1 MSTAATVTSTPA
13 IAPVPTRDRVSLDGV
28 WDFRLDREEIWRA
41 IQVPGVWQAQFDD
54 LRETQGVTWYRRNFT
69 VPRKWMDGNAN
80 HEVVLG
86 FGAVNYLAEVYVN
99 GRRVGGHE
107 GGYLAFE
114 VTLDPQLLWADNS
127 LEVRVILPS
136 NDRAEFPDHP
146 FQEIPHGKQ
155 SWYGPMGG
163 IWQPVWLERR
173 ATRNLGAVILG
184 ADLATGGVSLSV
196 AVPPAAAG
204 AALVVTI
211 TGPDGKVAGRARVE
225 AAGRMLVPVAVTV
238 DQPAAW
244 SPDRPNLYVATIQLV
259 EGTAVFD
266 AKTRTFGFRT
276 IATKNGQFLLNGQP
290 FYMRCALDQD
300 YYPEGLYT
308 VPNLAY
314 LEDQFKKAKALGLNT
329 IRCHIKVPD
338 PLYYDVCDRLGLL
351 VWTEFPN
358 FERFSEKASERAR
371 ATAEG
376 IIARDG
382 HHPSIIAWT
391 IINEDWGTRLTEDP
405 DHRRWLIDQYDWL
418 KKHDPTRLAV
428 DNSACFPNFHVK
440 TDIEDYHY
448 YRGVPDRRG
457 EWDTLTDR
465 FAAREDW
472 TFSPYGDAE
481 RRGDEPLVCSEFG
494 VWGLP
499 HPRDL
504 RRGGTTDPWWFETGA
519 QWGEGVAYPKGLEQR
534 YRSFFLDRAFGS
546 FDKFIDTTQWYQFTG
561 LKYQIEKL
569 RASAS
574 IQGYVI
580 TELTD
585 IYWEANGL
593 MDMERNLRAF
603 HKPFAD
609 INADIVVVPGFRR
622 WGYWTDETL
631 DFAPSVATGGGFVGP
646 GAVLDWSLEP
656 LGLTGKVPVAAAGPN
671 RVAAIGGLAITV
683 PPLTT
688 AVAAMLRLTLRDD
701 KGNVLARNY
710 EALSLYP
717 RAGPVVEAQLWTH
730 DAGLRDRLIGLGY
743 TFAESPEAAALTV
756 GRGVDTALVEAIR
769 RGHRA
774 LIIVEDGASHWL
786 RTDEPP
792 SLMPVPYH
800 MDQAFPGLFAQNRDN
815 TMYRG
820 DWITAF
826 SWLQRG
832 GYFAAIPA
840 HPANGP
846 MFDLSFERVV
856 PHHVLV
862 GMKPWEHEAH
872 VPAGLVVGWGHRAS
886 AIIAERWFGRGKA
899 LLTTFRVS
907 ADAPG
912 ADPVATTLLHALIA
926 QAVSG

>member
-1 MSTAATVTSTPA
+1 MATALTTPA
-13 IAPVPTRDRVSLDGV
+13 PLRERFSLDGV
-28 WDFRLDREEIWRA
+28 WDFRLDREETWRA

-69 VPRKWMDGNAN
+69 VPRKWQGGDTGY
-80 HEVVLG
+80 EVALG

-99 GRRVGGHE
+99 GRRVAAHE
-107 GGYLAFE
+107 GGYLGFE
-114 VTLDPQLLWADNS
+114 VTLDAHALWADNS
-127 LEVRVILPS
+127 LEVKVTLPS

-173 ATRNLGAVILG
+173 AVAHLGQIILG
-184 ADLATGGVSLSV
+184 ADLNSGAVGISV
-196 AVPPAAAG
+196 AVSPGAAA
-204 AALVVTI
+204 AAIVATI
-211 TGPDGKVAGRARVE
+211 AGPDGTVAARARVDCG
-225 AAGRMLVPVAVTV
+225 GRTLVPLGITV
-238 DQPAAW
+238 DRPLAW
-244 SPDRPNLYVATIQLV
+244 SPDAPWLYDLSVQLV
-259 EGTAVFD
+259 EGTTVRDSA
-266 AKTRTFGFRT
+266 TRRFGFRT
-276 IATKNGQFLLNGQP
+276 FTTKNGQFLLNGKP

-314 LEDQFKKAKALGLNT
+314 LEDQFRKAKALGLNT
-329 IRCHIKVPD
+329 VRCHIKVPD

-382 HHPSIIAWT
+382 HHPSIVAWT

-418 KKHDPTRLAV
+418 KQHDPSRLAV

-457 EWDTLTDR
+457 EWDHLTDR

-499 HPRDL
+499 NPRDL
-504 RRGGTTDPWWFETGA
+504 RRGGTVDPWWFETGA

-546 FDKFIDTTQWYQFTG
+546 FDAFITATQWYQFTG

-569 RASAS
+569 RSSAS

-603 HKPFAD
+603 HAPFAEV
-609 INADIVVVPGFRR
+609 NADIVLVPGFRR
-622 WGYWTDETL
+622 WGYWAGEAI
-631 DFAPSVATGGGFVGP
+631 DFAPALATGGGFVGP
-646 GAVLDWSLEP
+646 DAVLDWSLEP
-656 LGLTGKVPVAAAGPN
+656 LGLSGRVPVAAAGAN
-671 RVAAIGGLAITV
+671 RVAPVVGLEVVLPAV
-683 PPLTT
+683 DT
-688 AVAAMLRLTLRDD
+688 AVAATLRLTLRDA
-701 KGNVLARNY
+701 KGIVLARNY
-710 EALSLYP
+710 EALSVYP
-717 RAGPVVEAQLWTH
+717 RKAPAATPPIWT
-730 DAGLRDRLIGLGY
+730 DDDGLRDRLVALGY
-743 TFAESPEAAALTV
+743 TLADAPDAALSI
-756 GRGVDTALVEAIR
+756 GRAMDTRMVEAVR

-774 LIIVEDGASHWL
+774 LVIVEDGHSRWL
-786 RTDEPP
+786 RSDEPP

-800 MDQAFPGLFAQNRDN
+800 MDQAFPGLFAQARDN

-826 SWLQRG
+826 SWLRRSG
-832 GYFAAIPA
+832 HFAAIPG
-840 HPANGP
+840 HPTNGP

-872 VPAGLVVGWGHRAS
+872 VAAGLVVGWGHRAA
-886 AIIAERWFGRGKA
+886 AIVAERWFGRGKA
-899 LLTTFRVS
+899 VLTTFRVS

-926 QAVSG
+926 QALSG

>member
-1 MSTAATVTSTPA
+1 MTASTAAAATPL
-13 IAPVPTRDRVSLDGV
+13 RERVSLDGV
-28 WDFRLDREEIWRA
+28 WDFRLDREESWRA
-41 IQVPGVWQAQFDD
+41 IQVPGVWQAQFED

-69 VPRKWMDGNAN
+69 VPLWWKAQDSATQ
-80 HEVVLG
+80 VVLG

-99 GRRVGGHE
+99 GRLIARHE

-114 VTLDPQLLWADNS
+114 VALDRDRLWADNS
-127 LEVRVILPS
+127 LEVKVTLPS

-173 ATRNLGAVILG
+173 AVEHFGDIILG
-184 ADLATGGVSLSV
+184 ADLGSGAVGVSV
-196 AVPPAAAG
+196 AVSAAATG
-204 AALVVTI
+204 ATLVCHV
-211 TGPDGKVAGRARVE
+211 TGPGGQVVAAARV
-225 AAGRMLVPVAVTV
+225 ACDGRLLVPVGLTV
-238 DQPAAW
+238 PEPAAW
-244 SPDRPNLYVATIQLV
+244 SPDRPLLYRLTVELVVGTTIRD
-259 EGTAVFD
+259 TAH
-266 AKTRTFGFRT
+266 RSFGFRT
-276 IATKNGQFLLNGQP
+276 IATADGQFLLNGEP

-308 VPNLAY
+308 VPTLAY
-314 LEDQFKKAKALGLNT
+314 LEDQMKKAKALGLNT
-329 IRCHIKVPD
+329 VRCHIKVPD
-338 PLYYDVCDRLGLL
+338 PIYYDVCDRLGLL

-358 FERFSEKASERAR
+358 FERFSERAAERAR
-371 ATAEG
+371 VTAEG

-405 DHRRWLIDQYDWL
+405 DHRRWLIDEYDWL
-418 KKHDPTRLAV
+418 KAHDPSRLAV

-457 EWDTLTDR
+457 EWDHLTDR

-472 TFSPYGDAE
+472 TFSPHGDAE

-504 RRGGTTDPWWFETGA
+504 RRGGTADPWWFETGA
-519 QWGEGVAYPKGLEQR
+519 QWGEGVAYPKGIEQR

-546 FDKFIDTTQWYQFTG
+546 FDAFITATQWYQFIG

-569 RASAS
+569 RSAAS

-593 MDMERNLRAF
+593 MDMERNLRVF
-603 HKPFAD
+603 HAPFAD
-609 INADIVVVPGFRR
+609 INTDIVLVPGFRR
-622 WGYWTDETL
+622 WGYWAGETL
-631 DFAPSVATGGGFVGP
+631 DLAPALATGGRGDVGP
-646 GAVLDWSLEP
+646 DTVLEWTLEP
-656 LGLTGKVPVAAAGPN
+656 LGLSGAVALPAAAG
-671 RVAAIGGLAITV
+671 RVVPIAGLTV
-683 PPLTT
+683 VVPDIAV
-688 AVAAMLRLTLRDD
+688 AVAATLRLTLRAAD
-701 KGNVLARNY
+701 GTTIARNY

-717 RAGPVVEAQLWTH
+717 ASPPAATAALLWTA
-730 DAGLRDRLIGLGY
+730 DADLRERLTALGY
-743 TFAESPEAAALTV
+743 AFAETAAAAALTV
-756 GRGVDTALVEAIR
+756 ARDLDTEQVEAIR
-769 RGHRA
+769 RGHRV
-774 LIIVEDGASHWL
+774 LVIVENGASRWL
-786 RTDEPP
+786 RSDEPI

-800 MDQAFPGLFAQNRDN
+800 MDQAFPGLFAQARDN

-826 SWLQRG
+826 TWLQRTG
-832 GYFAAIPA
+832 AFADIPA
-840 HPANGP
+840 HAVNGP
-846 MFDLSFERVV
+846 MIDLSFDRVV

-872 VPAGLVVGWGHRAS
+872 VAAGLVVGWGHRTS
-886 AIIAERWFGRGKA
+886 AVVAERWFGRGKA
-899 LLTTFRVS
+899 VLTTFRIS
-907 ADAPG
+907 SDPPG
-912 ADPVATTLLHALIA
+912 ADPVATMLLHALVA
-926 QAVSG
+926 QAIG

>member
-1 MSTAATVTSTPA
+1 MATALSAPA
-13 IAPVPTRDRVSLDGV
+13 LLRERVSLDGV
-28 WDFRLDREEIWRA
+28 WDFRLDREETWRA

-69 VPRKWMDGNAN
+69 VPRKWQSGDAS

-99 GRRVGGHE
+99 GRRVTVHE
-107 GGYLAFE
+107 GGYLSFE
-114 VTLDPQLLWADNS
+114 VTLDRDALWSDNS
-127 LEVRVILPS
+127 LEVKVTLPS

-173 ATRNLGAVILG
+173 AVANLGAIILG
-184 ADLATGGVSLSV
+184 ADLDSGAVGVSV
-196 AVPPAAAG
+196 AVSPGAAG
-204 AALVVTI
+204 AVLVATI
-211 TGPDGKVAGRARVE
+211 AGPDGAVVGRTRVDCGDR
-225 AAGRMLVPVAVTV
+225 ALVPFGITVA
-238 DQPAAW
+238 DPQAW
-244 SPDRPNLYVATIQLV
+244 SPDTPHLYDLSVELV
-259 EGTAVFD
+259 TGTTVRD
-266 AKTRTFGFRT
+266 SGTRRFGFRT
-276 IATKNGQFLLNGQP
+276 IATKDGQFLLNGKP

-314 LEDQFKKAKALGLNT
+314 LEDQFRKAKALGLNT
-329 IRCHIKVPD
+329 VRCHIKVPD
-338 PLYYDVCDRLGLL
+338 PLYYEVCDRLGLL

-371 ATAEG
+371 ITAEG

-418 KKHDPTRLAV
+418 KQHDPSRLAV

-457 EWDTLTDR
+457 EWDHLTDR

-499 HPRDL
+499 NPRDL
-504 RRGGTTDPWWFETGA
+504 RRGGTVDPWWFETGA

-534 YRSFFLDRAFGS
+534 YRGFFLDRAFGS
-546 FDKFIDTTQWYQFTG
+546 FDAFITATQWYQFTG

-569 RASAS
+569 RSSAS

-603 HKPFAD
+603 HLPFAD
-609 INADIVVVPGFRR
+609 VNADIVLVPGFRR
-622 WGYWTDETL
+622 WGYWAGEAI
-631 DFAPSVATGGGFVGP
+631 DFTPAVATGGCTVEP

-656 LGLTGKVPVAAAGPN
+656 LGLSGRVPVAAAGTGCVTAIAGFDVVLPAVEAS
-671 RVAAIGGLAITV
+671 VAVTLQMI
-683 PPLTT
+683 
-688 AVAAMLRLTLRDD
+688 LRDAD
-701 KGNVLARNY
+701 GGVLARNY
-710 EALSLYP
+710 EALSIYP
-717 RAGPVVEAQLWTH
+717 RLPTPETPPIWTDDEGMRH
-730 DAGLRDRLIGLGY
+730 RLVALGY
-743 TFAESPEAAALTV
+743 TLADTPDAALSL
-756 GRGVDTALVEAIR
+756 GRAMDTRLVEAVR

-774 LIIVEDGASHWL
+774 LVVVEDGPSRWL
-786 RTDEPP
+786 RSDEPP

-826 SWLQRG
+826 SWLQRSG
-832 GYFAAIPA
+832 HFAAIPA
-840 HPANGP
+840 HATNGP
-846 MFDLSFERVV
+846 MFDLSFERIV

-886 AIIAERWFGRGKA
+886 AVIAERWFGRGKA
-899 LLTTFRVS
+899 VLTSFRVY

-912 ADPVATTLLHALIA
+912 ADPVATTLFHALIA
-926 QAVSG
+926 QALSG

>member
-1 MSTAATVTSTPA
+1 MMSTVPT
-13 IAPVPTRDRVSLDGV
+13 APVPLRERVSLDGV
-28 WDFRLDREEIWRA
+28 WDFRLDREETWRA

-69 VPRKWMDGNAN
+69 VPRKWQSGDAGY
-80 HEVVLG
+80 EVVLG

-99 GRRVGGHE
+99 GRRVTVHE

-114 VTLDPQLLWADNS
+114 VTLDPQALWADNS
-127 LEVRVILPS
+127 LEVKVTLPS

-173 ATRNLGAVILG
+173 AVANLGQIILG
-184 ADLATGGVSLSV
+184 ADLDTGAVGIAV
-196 AVPPAAAG
+196 AVSRG
-204 AALVVTI
+204 AADATLVATI
-211 TGPDGKVAGRARVE
+211 TGPDGNIAGRARVDC
-225 AAGRMLVPVAVTV
+225 AGRTLIPVGITV
-238 DQPAAW
+238 DRPASW
-244 SPDRPNLYVATIQLV
+244 SPDAPRLYELSVQLV
-259 EGTAVFD
+259 TGTTVRD
-266 AKTRTFGFRT
+266 AATRRFGFRNFT
-276 IATKNGQFLLNGQP
+276 TKNGQFLLNGKP

-314 LEDQFKKAKALGLNT
+314 LEGQFKKAKALGLNT
-329 IRCHIKVPD
+329 VRCHIKVPD

-358 FERFSEKASERAR
+358 FERFSDKAAARAR
-371 ATAEG
+371 TTAEG

-382 HHPSIIAWT
+382 HHPSIVAWT

-457 EWDTLTDR
+457 EWDHLTDR

-472 TFSPYGDAE
+472 TFSPFGDAE

-499 HPRDL
+499 NPRDL

-546 FDKFIDTTQWYQFTG
+546 FDAFITATQWYQFTG

-569 RASAS
+569 RSSAS

-603 HKPFAD
+603 HAPFAEV
-609 INADIVVVPGFRR
+609 NADIVLVPGCRR
-622 WGYWTDETL
+622 WGYWAGERL
-631 DFAPSVATGGGFVGP
+631 DFAPRLATGGGYVGP
-646 GAVLDWSLEP
+646 DAVLEWILEP
-656 LGLTGKVPVAAAGPN
+656 LGVSGKVPVAAAGAN
-671 RVAAIGGLAITV
+671 RVV
-683 PPLTT
+683 PLTGIEIVMP
-688 AVAAMLRLTLRDD
+688 AVEVPVAATLRLVLRDA
-701 KGNVLARNY
+701 KGDVLARNY
-710 EALSLYP
+710 EALSVYP
-717 RAGPVVEAQLWTH
+717 RKPPPATPPIWTD
-730 DAGLRDRLIGLGY
+730 DAGLRDRLVALGY
-743 TFAESPEAAALTV
+743 TLAPTPDAALSI
-756 GRGVDTALVEAIR
+756 GRAMDTTCVEAVR
-769 RGHRA
+769 RGHRT
-774 LIIVEDGASHWL
+774 LVIVDDGQSRWL
-786 RTDEPP
+786 RSDEPP

-826 SWLQRG
+826 SWLQRSG
-832 GYFAAIPA
+832 HFAAIPA
-840 HPANGP
+840 HPTNGP
-846 MFDLSFERVV
+846 MFDLSFDRVV

-899 LLTTFRVS
+899 VLTTFRVS
-907 ADAPG
+907 ADAAG

-926 QAVSG
+926 QALSG

>member
-1 MSTAATVTSTPA
+1 MTTIVSAA
-13 IAPVPTRDRVSLDGV
+13 TRDRLSLDGV
-28 WDFRLDREEIWRA
+28 WDFRLDREETWRA

-69 VPRKWMDGNAN
+69 VPRKWQDAPGQAG
-80 HEVVLG
+80 HEVILG

-99 GRRVGGHE
+99 GRRVAAHE
-107 GGYLAFE
+107 GGYLGFE
-114 VTLDPQLLWADNS
+114 VALDADALWADNS
-127 LEVRVILPS
+127 LEVKVTLPS

-163 IWQPVWLERR
+163 IWQSVWLERR
-173 ATRNLGAVILG
+173 PTAHLGAIILG
-184 ADLATGGVSLSV
+184 ADLASGTVSVSATV
-196 AVPPAAAG
+196 SSAALG
-204 AALVVTI
+204 AALVATV
-211 TGPDGKVAGRARVE
+211 TGPDGSTVRTRVDCAGRAQ
-225 AAGRMLVPVAVTV
+225 VPVALTV
-238 DQPAAW
+238 ARPATW
-244 SPDRPNLYVATIQLV
+244 SPERPNLYTLVVQLV
-259 EGTAVFD
+259 DGTAVRD
-266 AKTRTFGFRT
+266 TATRTFGFRT
-276 IATKNGQFLLNGQP
+276 ITTKNGQFLLNGQP

-314 LEDQFKKAKALGLNT
+314 LEDQFRKAKALGLNT

-358 FERFSEKASERAR
+358 FERFSDKAAARAR
-371 ATAEG
+371 TTAEG

-418 KKHDPTRLAV
+418 KAHDPSRLAV

-440 TDIEDYHY
+440 TDVEDYHY
-448 YRGVPDRRG
+448 YRGVPDRRS
-457 EWDTLTDR
+457 EWDTLTER
-465 FAAREDW
+465 FAGREDW

-546 FDKFIDTTQWYQFTG
+546 FDAFIAATQWYQFTG

-569 RASAS
+569 RAQAS

-603 HKPFAD
+603 HAPFAD
-609 INADIVVVPGFRR
+609 ISADVVIVPGFRR
-622 WGYWTDETL
+622 WGYWAGETL
-631 DFAPSVATGGGFVGP
+631 DLAPSIATGGGFVGP
-646 GAVLDWSLEP
+646 GAVLEWSLEP
-656 LGLTGKVPVAAAGPN
+656 LGLSGRVGVVATGAN
-671 RVAAIGGLAITV
+671 RVAPVEGVTV
-683 PPLTT
+683 VVPELP
-688 AVAAMLRLTLRDD
+688 ASIAATLRLTLRDA
-701 KGNVLARNY
+701 KGGVIARNY
-710 EALSLYP
+710 EALSLYAARTLP
-717 RAGPVVEAQLWTH
+717 TIGGLWT
-730 DAGLRDRLIGLGY
+730 DDPALRLRLEMLGY
-743 TFAESPEAAALTV
+743 GFAASRDEASLTV
-756 GRGVDTALVEAIR
+756 ARGMDTALVERIR

-774 LIIVEDGASHWL
+774 LIVIEQGDSHWL
-786 RTDEPP
+786 RSDEPP

-800 MDQAFPGLFAQNRDN
+800 MDQAYPGLFAQTRDGSIL
-815 TMYRG
+815 RG

-826 SWLQRG
+826 SWLARTG
-832 GYFAAIPA
+832 VFAAIPA
-840 HPANGP
+840 HPTNGP
-846 MFDLSFERVV
+846 MFDLSFDRVV
-856 PHHVLV
+856 PHLVLT

-872 VPAGLVVGWGHRAS
+872 VAAGLVVGWGHRAS
-886 AIIAERWFGRGKA
+886 AIVAERWFGRGKSVV
-899 LLTTFRVS
+899 TTFRLS
-907 ADAPG
+907 TDAPG
-912 ADPVATTLLHALIA
+912 VDPVATTLFDALIA
-926 QAVSG
+926 QALSG

>member
-1 MSTAATVTSTPA
+1 MATALSAPA
-13 IAPVPTRDRVSLDGV
+13 PLRERVSLDGV
-28 WDFRLDREEIWRA
+28 WDFRLDREETWCA

-69 VPRKWMDGNAN
+69 VPRKWHGDAG

-99 GRRVGGHE
+99 GRRVTVHE
-107 GGYLAFE
+107 GGYLSFE
-114 VTLDPQLLWADNS
+114 VTLDHDALWSDNS
-127 LEVRVILPS
+127 LEVKVTLPS

-173 ATRNLGAVILG
+173 AVAHLGAIVLG
-184 ADLATGGVSLSV
+184 ADLDSGAVGVSV
-196 AVPPAAAG
+196 AVSSG
-204 AALVVTI
+204 ATDAVLVATI
-211 TGPDGKVAGRARVE
+211 TSPFGSVVGHARVE
-225 AAGRMLVPVAVTV
+225 CNGQALVPFGITVA
-238 DQPAAW
+238 QPMPW
-244 SPDRPNLYVATIQLV
+244 SPDTPRLYELSVELV
-259 EGTAVFD
+259 TGTTVRD
-266 AKTRTFGFRT
+266 IGTRSFGFRT
-276 IATKNGQFLLNGQP
+276 IATKDGQFLLNGKP

-314 LEDQFKKAKALGLNT
+314 LEDQFRKAKALGLNT
-329 IRCHIKVPD
+329 VRCHIKVPD
-338 PLYYDVCDRLGLL
+338 PLYYEVCDRLGLL

-371 ATAEG
+371 ITAEG

-457 EWDTLTDR
+457 EWDHLTDR

-499 HPRDL
+499 NPRDL
-504 RRGGTTDPWWFETGA
+504 RRGGTVDPWWFETGA

-546 FDKFIDTTQWYQFTG
+546 FDAFITATQWYQFTG

-569 RASAS
+569 RSSAS

-603 HKPFAD
+603 HLPFAD
-609 INADIVVVPGFRR
+609 VNADIVLVPGFRR
-622 WGYWTDETL
+622 WGYWAGEAI
-631 DFAPSVATGGGFVGP
+631 DFSPAVATGGCTIEP

-656 LGLTGKVPVAAAGPN
+656 LGLSGRVPVPAAGTGS
-671 RVAAIGGLAITV
+671 VTAIPGF
-683 PPLTT
+683 
-688 AVAAMLRLTLRDD
+688 AVALPPVDASIAVTLRLTLHDAE
-701 KGNVLARNY
+701 GAVLAQNY
-710 EALSLYP
+710 EALSVYP
-717 RAGPVVEAQLWTH
+717 RTPTPETPPIWTEDEAMRH
-730 DAGLRDRLIGLGY
+730 RLAALGY
-743 TFAESPEAAALTV
+743 TLADTPDAALTI
-756 GRGVDTALVEAIR
+756 GRAMDTRLVEAVR

-774 LIIVEDGASHWL
+774 LVIVEDGHSRWL
-786 RTDEPP
+786 RSDEPP

-826 SWLQRG
+826 SWLQRSG
-832 GYFAAIPA
+832 HFGAIPA
-840 HPANGP
+840 HPTNGP

-872 VPAGLVVGWGHRAS
+872 VPAGLVVGWGHRAC
-886 AIIAERWFGRGKA
+886 AVVAERWFGRGKA
-899 LLTTFRVS
+899 VLSTFRVC
-907 ADAPG
+907 ADRAG
-912 ADPVATTLLHALIA
+912 ADPVATTLFHALIA
-926 QAVSG
+926 QALSG

>member
-1 MSTAATVTSTPA
+1 MATNLVVAQPLL
-13 IAPVPTRDRVSLDGV
+13 RERVSLDGV
-28 WDFRLDREEIWRA
+28 WDFRLDREETWRA

-69 VPRKWMDGNAN
+69 VPRKWHGNET

-99 GRRVGGHE
+99 GRRVAVHE
-107 GGYLAFE
+107 GGYLGFTVA
-114 VTLDPQLLWADNS
+114 LDADALWADNS
-127 LEVRVILPS
+127 LEVKVTLPS

-163 IWQPVWLERR
+163 IWQSVWLERR
-173 ATRNLGAVILG
+173 PVAHLGELTLE
-184 ADLATGGVSLSV
+184 ADLNSGIVNVSVGVS
-196 AVPPAAAG
+196 AAAAG
-204 AALVVTI
+204 ATLLATVT
-211 TGPDGKVAGRARVE
+211 GSDGREARTRVDCAGRAN
-225 AAGRMLVPVAVTV
+225 VPLAITVA
-238 DQPAAW
+238 QPAAW
-244 SPDRPNLYVATIQLV
+244 SPDHPNLYRVAVQLID
-259 EGTAVFD
+259 GTAIRD
-266 AKTRTFGFRT
+266 TATRSFGFRT
-276 IATKNGQFLLNGQP
+276 FTTKNGQFLLNGQP

-314 LEDQFKKAKALGLNT
+314 LEDQFRKAKTLGLNT

-358 FERFSEKASERAR
+358 FERFSDKAAARAR
-371 ATAEG
+371 TTAEG

-382 HHPSIIAWT
+382 HHPSIVAWT

-418 KKHDPTRLAV
+418 KQYDPSRLAV

-457 EWDTLTDR
+457 EWDHLTDR

-519 QWGEGVAYPKGLEQR
+519 QWGDGVAYPKGLEQR

-546 FDKFIDTTQWYQFTG
+546 FDAFIAATQWFQFTG

-569 RASAS
+569 RSRAS

-603 HKPFAD
+603 HLPFAD
-609 INADIVVVPGFRR
+609 VNADIVIVPGFRR
-622 WGYWTDETL
+622 WGYWAGEAIDL
-631 DFAPSVATGGGFVGP
+631 AASIATGGGFVGP
-646 GAVLDWSLEP
+646 GAVLEWVVEP
-656 LGLTGKVPVAAAGPN
+656 FGIVGKVAVEATGAN
-671 RVAAIGGLAITV
+671 RVAAVPAFTAIL
-683 PPLTT
+683 PDLPAAT
-688 AVAAMLRLTLRDD
+688 AATLRLTLRDA
-701 KGNVLARNY
+701 KGAVLARNY
-710 EALSLYP
+710 EALSVYP
-717 RAGPVVEAQLWTH
+717 RPPEPQIGGVWT
-730 DAGLRDRLIGLGY
+730 DDPALRDRLAALGY
-743 TFAESPEAAALTV
+743 AFAADAAAATLTV
-756 GRGVDTALVEAIR
+756 ARDMDTALVERVR

-774 LIIVEDGASHWL
+774 LIIVEDGSSRWL
-786 RTDEPP
+786 RSDEPP

-800 MDQAFPGLFAQNRDN
+800 MDQAFPGLFAQARDN
-815 TMYRG
+815 TILRG

-826 SWLQRG
+826 SWLARTG
-832 GYFAAIPA
+832 SFAHIPA
-840 HPANGP
+840 HPTNGP

-856 PHHVLV
+856 PHFVLV

-872 VPAGLVVGWGHRAS
+872 VPAGLVIGWGHRAS

-899 LLTTFRVS
+899 VLTTFRLS
-907 ADAPG
+907 ADPAG
-912 ADPVATTLLHALIA
+912 ADPVATTLLCALIT
-926 QAVSG
+926 QAMAG

>member
-1 MSTAATVTSTPA
+1 MTTVPVASPTPL
-13 IAPVPTRDRVSLDGV
+13 RDRVSLDGV
-28 WDFRLDREEIWRA
+28 WDFRLDREEAWRA

-69 VPRKWMDGNAN
+69 VPRKWQAGDPDC
-80 HEVVLG
+80 EVVLG
-86 FGAVNYLAEVYVN
+86 FGAVNYLAEVFVN
-99 GRRVGGHE
+99 GRKVASHE
-107 GGYLAFE
+107 GGYLGFE
-114 VTLDPQLLWADNS
+114 VMLAASALWADNS
-127 LEVRVILPS
+127 LEVKVTLPS

-173 ATRNLGAVILG
+173 SVRHLGPVTLG
-184 ADLATGGVSLSV
+184 ADLATGAVDV
-196 AVPPAAAG
+196 AVAVSPAAKGCAIV
-204 AALVVTI
+204 ATV
-211 TGPDGKVAGRARVE
+211 TGPDGKVVRARVDCAGRA
-225 AAGRMLVPVAVTV
+225 LVPVGLTV
-238 DQPAAW
+238 PHPAAW
-244 SPDRPNLYVATIQLV
+244 SPDHPNLYTLSIQLV
-259 EGTAVFD
+259 DGTHVSDTA
-266 AKTRTFGFRT
+266 TRHFGFRT
-276 IATKNGQFLLNGQP
+276 IATKNGQFLLNGRP

-308 VPNLAY
+308 VPSLHY
-314 LEDQFKKAKALGLNT
+314 LEDQFRKAKALGLNT
-329 IRCHIKVPD
+329 VRCHIKVPD

-371 ATAEG
+371 ITAEG

-418 KKHDPTRLAV
+418 KAHDPSRLAV

-457 EWDTLTDR
+457 EWDHLTDR

-499 HPRDL
+499 NPRDL
-504 RRGGTTDPWWFETGA
+504 RRGGTIDPWWFETGA

-546 FDKFIDTTQWYQFTG
+546 FDAFITATQWYQFTG

-603 HKPFAD
+603 HSPFAD
-609 INADIVVVPGFRR
+609 VNADVVVVPACRR
-622 WGYWTDETL
+622 WGYWAGEEI
-631 DFAPSVATGGGFVGP
+631 AWNPQVATGGGFVVP
-646 GAVLDWSLEP
+646 GAVLDWAVEP
-656 LGLTGKVPVAAAGPN
+656 LGLAGKVAVPATGAN
-671 RVAAIGGLAITV
+671 RVAALTV
-683 PPLTT
+683 PPIALADVAT
-688 AVAAMLRLTLRDD
+688 AQAVTLRLTLRDA
-701 KGNVLARNY
+701 KGGVIAKNY
-710 EALSLYP
+710 EALSVYP
-717 RAGPVVEAQLWTH
+717 RRVAPAADALLWT
-730 DAGLRDRLIGLGY
+730 DDGALRDRLAALGY
-743 TFAESPEAAALTV
+743 AFADSPEAAALTV
-756 GRGVDTALVEAIR
+756 ARGVDTALVEAIR

-774 LIIVEDGASHWL
+774 LVVVEDGGSRWL
-786 RTDEPP
+786 RSDEPP

-826 SWLQRG
+826 SWLQRSG
-832 GYFAAIPA
+832 HFAAIPA
-840 HPANGP
+840 HPTNGP

-872 VPAGLVVGWGHRAS
+872 VPAGLVVGWGHRA
-886 AIIAERWFGRGKA
+886 AAVIAERWFGRGKA
-899 LLTTFRVS
+899 VLTTFRVS

-912 ADPVATTLLHALIA
+912 VDPVATTLVHALIA
-926 QAVSG
+926 QALSG

>member
-1 MSTAATVTSTPA
+1 MAAAPLTPA
-13 IAPVPTRDRVSLDGV
+13 PLRDRVSLDGV
-28 WDFRLDREEIWRA
+28 WDFRLDREETWRA

-54 LRETQGVTWYRRNFT
+54 LRETRGLTWYRRNFT
-69 VPRKWMDGNAN
+69 VPRRWQDEDAA

-99 GRRVGGHE
+99 GRRVATHE
-107 GGYLAFE
+107 GGYLGFE
-114 VTLDPQLLWADNS
+114 VPLDGEALWADNS
-127 LEVRVILPS
+127 LEVKVTLPS

-163 IWQPVWLERR
+163 IWQSVWLERR
-173 ATRNLGAVILG
+173 AAAHLDSIILG
-184 ADLATGGVSLSV
+184 ADLTNGAVGVSV
-196 AVPPAAAG
+196 AVSPGAAD
-204 AALVVTI
+204 AALVATV
-211 TGPDGKVAGRARVE
+211 TGPDGNIVARARVDC
-225 AAGRMLVPVAVTV
+225 AGRGLVPLGLTVA
-238 DQPAAW
+238 QPLAW
-244 SPDRPNLYVATIQLV
+244 SPDAPRLYELAVQLV
-259 EGTAVFD
+259 TGTTVRD
-266 AKTRTFGFRT
+266 AATRRFGFRT
-276 IATKNGQFLLNGQP
+276 IATRNGQFLLNGRP

-338 PLYYDVCDRLGLL
+338 PLYYEVCDRLGLL

-358 FERFSEKASERAR
+358 FERFSEKAAERAR
-371 ATAEG
+371 TTAEG

-418 KKHDPTRLAV
+418 KAHDPTRLAV

-457 EWDTLTDR
+457 EWDHLTER

-499 HPRDL
+499 NPRDL

-546 FDKFIDTTQWYQFTG
+546 FDAFITATQWYQFTG

-569 RASAS
+569 RASVS

-603 HKPFAD
+603 HLPFAD
-609 INADIVVVPGFRR
+609 VNADIVLVPGFRR
-622 WGYWTDETL
+622 WGYWAGETL
-631 DFAPSVATGGGFVGP
+631 DLSPTLATGGGFVGP
-646 GAVLDWSLEP
+646 GAVLEWSLEP
-656 LGLTGKVPVAAAGPN
+656 FGMSGKLAVTAAGAN
-671 RVAAIGGLAITV
+671 RVAPITGLDIVV
-683 PPLTT
+683 PEVAV
-688 AVAAMLRLTLRDD
+688 AVAATLRLVVRDA
-701 KGNVLARNY
+701 KGQVIARNY

-717 RAGPVVEAQLWTH
+717 RAAAPEVGPLWT
-730 DAGLRDRLIGLGY
+730 DDPGLRDRLTALGY
-743 TFAESPEAAALTV
+743 SFADGAGAAVLTV
-756 GRGVDTALVEAIR
+756 GRAMDTALVEAVR

-774 LIIVEDGASHWL
+774 LVIVEDGASRWL
-786 RTDEPP
+786 RSDEPP

-800 MDQAFPGLFAQNRDN
+800 MDQAFPGLFAQARDN
-815 TMYRG
+815 TMFRG

-826 SWLQRG
+826 SWLQRSG
-832 GYFAAIPA
+832 AFAQIPS
-840 HPANGP
+840 HKTNGP
-846 MFDLSFERVV
+846 MFDLSFDRVV

-872 VPAGLVVGWGHRAS
+872 VAAGLVVGWGHRAS
-886 AIIAERWFGRGKA
+886 AIVAERWFGRGKA
-899 LLTTFRVS
+899 VLTTFRVS

-912 ADPVATTLLHALIA
+912 ADPVATTLLHALIT
-926 QAVSG
+926 QTLRG

>member
-1 MSTAATVTSTPA
+1 MNVAAVAIVPA
-13 IAPVPTRDRVSLDGV
+13 PLRDRLSLDGV
-28 WDFRLDREEIWRA
+28 WDFRLDREESWRA

-54 LRETQGVTWYRRNFT
+54 LRETQGVTWYRRHFS
-69 VPRKWMDGNAN
+69 VPAGWMADTSA
-80 HEVVLG
+80 HQVVIG
-86 FGAVNYLAEVYVN
+86 FGAVNYLADVYVN
-99 GRRVGGHE
+99 GRHVAHHE

-114 VTLDPQLLWADNS
+114 VPLGPDLIWADNS
-127 LEVRVILPS
+127 LEVKVTLPS

-173 ATRNLGAVILG
+173 AREHLGAVVLG
-184 ADLATGGVSLSV
+184 AHLATGAVGISIAVSE
-196 AVPPAAAG
+196 AATN
-204 AALVVTI
+204 AALI
-211 TGPDGKVAGRARVE
+211 CSILGPDGKTVVRARVE
-225 AAGRMLVPVAVTV
+225 CAGRILVPIGLTV
-238 DQPAAW
+238 PRPAAW
-244 SPDRPNLYVATIQLV
+244 SPEHPTLYRVSV
-259 EGTAVFD
+259 ELIVGTVVRD
-266 AKTRTFGFRT
+266 STVRNFGFRT

-308 VPNLAY
+308 VPTLAY
-314 LEDQFKKAKALGLNT
+314 LEDQMGKAKALGLNT
-329 IRCHIKVPD
+329 VRCHIKVPD
-338 PLYYDVCDRLGLL
+338 PIYYDVCDRLGLL

-371 ATAEG
+371 ITAEG

-405 DHRRWLIDQYDWL
+405 DHRQWLIDQYDWL
-418 KKHDPTRLAV
+418 KAHDTTRLV
-428 DNSACFPNFHVK
+428 IDNSACFPNFHVK

-457 EWDTLTDR
+457 EWDDLTDR
-465 FAAREDW
+465 FAARADW

-504 RRGGTTDPWWFETGA
+504 RRGGTVDPWWFETGA

-534 YRSFFLDRAFGS
+534 YRSFFLDRAFGT
-546 FDKFIDTTQWYQFTG
+546 FDAFITATQWYQFTG

-569 RASAS
+569 RSKQA

-603 HKPFAD
+603 HLPFAE
-609 INADIVVVPGFRR
+609 INADVVIVPGFRR
-622 WGYWTDETL
+622 WGYWAGETL
-631 DFAPSVATGGGFVGP
+631 DFTPMLATGGGYVGP
-646 GAVLDWSLEP
+646 GATLDWTLEP
-656 LGLTGKVPVAAAGPN
+656 LGLSGRVPVGAAGASRVTDIAGVTIVVPPLAAPVAA
-671 RVAAIGGLAITV
+671 T
-683 PPLTT
+683 
-688 AVAAMLRLTLRDD
+688 LRLTLRDAHGD
-701 KGNVLARNY
+701 ALARNY

-717 RAGPVVEAQLWTH
+717 RVEAPATTGLLWTE
-730 DAGLRDRLIGLGY
+730 DAALHERLSALGY
-743 TFAESPEAAALTV
+743 AFATSSAEANLTIA
-756 GRGVDTALVEAIR
+756 RGIDTQLVEAIR
-769 RGHRA
+769 RGHRV
-774 LIIVEDGASHWL
+774 LVLVEDGDSHWL

-800 MDQAFPGLFAQNRDN
+800 MDQAFPGLFAQARDN

-826 SWLQRG
+826 SWLRRSG
-832 GYFAAIPA
+832 HFAAIPA
-840 HPANGP
+840 HATNGP

-872 VPAGLVVGWGHRAS
+872 VAAGLVVGWGHRAC
-886 AIIAERWFGRGKA
+886 AVVAERWFGRGKA
-899 LLTTFRVS
+899 VLTTFRVS

-912 ADPVATTLLHALIA
+912 ADPVATMLVHALIA
-926 QAVSG
+926 QALDG

>member
-1 MSTAATVTSTPA
+1 MTAAVISAATPL
-13 IAPVPTRDRVSLDGV
+13 RERVSLDGI
-28 WDFRLDREEIWRA
+28 WDFRLEREENWRA
-41 IQVPGVWQAQFDD
+41 IQVPGVWQAQFED

-69 VPRKWMDGNAN
+69 VPLWWKAQDAATQ
-80 HEVVLG
+80 VVLG
-86 FGAVNYLAEVYVN
+86 FGAVNYLAEVFVN
-99 GRRVGGHE
+99 GRLIARHE

-114 VTLDPQLLWADNS
+114 VPLDRDRLWADNS
-127 LEVRVILPS
+127 LEVRVTLPS

-173 ATRNLGAVILG
+173 AVEHLGEVVLG
-184 ADLATGGVSLSV
+184 ADLASGAVGISV
-196 AVPPAAAG
+196 AVSGTTTG
-204 AALVVTI
+204 AALVCHV
-211 TGPDGKVAGRARVE
+211 TGPDGQVVARARVDCG
-225 AAGRMLVPVAVTV
+225 GRALVPVGLTV
-238 DQPAAW
+238 AKPAAW
-244 SPDRPNLYVATIQLV
+244 SPDQPLLYRLV
-259 EGTAVFD
+259 VELVVGSKVRDTAS
-266 AKTRTFGFRT
+266 RSFGFRT
-276 IATKNGQFLLNGQP
+276 IATANGQFLLNGRP

-308 VPNLAY
+308 VPTLAY
-314 LEDQFKKAKALGLNT
+314 LEDQMKKAKAIGLNT
-329 IRCHIKVPD
+329 VRCHIKVPD
-338 PLYYDVCDRLGLL
+338 PIYYDVCDRLGLL

-371 ATAEG
+371 VTAEG

-418 KKHDPTRLAV
+418 KLHDPSRLAV

-457 EWDTLTDR
+457 EWDHLTDR

-504 RRGGTTDPWWFETGA
+504 RRGGTVDPWWFETGA

-534 YRSFFLDRAFGS
+534 YRSYFLDRAFGS
-546 FDKFIDTTQWYQFTG
+546 FDAFITATQWYQFTG

-569 RASAS
+569 RSVGS

-603 HKPFAD
+603 HAPFAE
-609 INADIVVVPGFRR
+609 INADVVLVPGFRR
-622 WGYWTDETL
+622 WSYWAGEAL
-631 DFAPSVATGGGFVGP
+631 DLAPALATGGGFVGP
-646 GAVLDWSLEP
+646 GAVLEWALEP
-656 LGLTGKVPVAAAGPN
+656 LGLTGKVPIAAAGAN
-671 RVAAIGGLAITV
+671 RVVPIAGIAATV
-683 PPLTT
+683 PAVET
-688 AVAAMLRLTLRDD
+688 ALAATLRLTLRDA
-701 KGNVLARNY
+701 KGRTIARNY

-717 RAGPVVEAQLWTH
+717 RIAAPPTSALLWTA
-730 DAGLRDRLIGLGY
+730 DADLRERLAALGYAFADTAEAAGLTVAR
-743 TFAESPEAAALTV
+743 AL
-756 GRGVDTALVEAIR
+756 DTEQVERIR
-769 RGHRA
+769 RGHRVLA
-774 LIIVEDGASHWL
+774 IVEDGASRWL
-786 RTDEPP
+786 RSDEPI

-800 MDQAFPGLFAQNRDN
+800 MDQAFPGLFAQARDN

-826 SWLQRG
+826 SWLQRAG
-832 GYFAAIPA
+832 PFAAIPV
-840 HPANGP
+840 HPTNGP

-872 VPAGLVVGWGHRAS
+872 VAAGLVVGWGHRAS
-886 AIIAERWFGRGKA
+886 AVVAERWFGRGKA
-899 LLTTFRVS
+899 VLTTFRVS
-907 ADAPG
+907 SDPPG
-912 ADPVATTLLHALIA
+912 ADPVATMLLHALIA
-926 QAVSG
+926 QALSG

>member
-1 MSTAATVTSTPA
+1 MYSTP
-13 IAPVPTRDRVSLDGV
+13 VRERLSLDGV
-28 WDFRLDREEIWRA
+28 WDFRLDREEVWRA

-69 VPRKWMDGNAN
+69 VPRNWQGDATGFD
-80 HEVVLG
+80 VVLG

-99 GRRVGGHE
+99 GRRVTVHE
-107 GGYLAFE
+107 GGYLGFE
-114 VTLDPQLLWADNS
+114 VTLDPSALWADNS
-127 LEVRVILPS
+127 LEVKVTLPS

-173 ATRNLGAVILG
+173 PVAHLGEIIVG
-184 ADLATGGVSLSV
+184 ADLGTGAVGASIAVS
-196 AVPPAAAG
+196 AAAAN
-204 AALVVTI
+204 AALVASV
-211 TGPDGKVAGRARVE
+211 TGPDGRVFRTRVDCSGRT
-225 AAGRMLVPVAVTV
+225 LVPLGLTVT
-238 DQPAAW
+238 QPQAW
-244 SPDRPNLYVATIQLV
+244 SPDRPHLYSLVVQLV
-259 EGTAVFD
+259 DGTIVRD
-266 AKTRTFGFRT
+266 STTRSFGFRT
-276 IATKNGQFLLNGQP
+276 FTTRNGQFFLNGQP

-329 IRCHIKVPD
+329 VRCHIKVPD

-358 FERFSEKASERAR
+358 FERFSERAAERAR
-371 ATAEG
+371 RTAEG

-382 HHPSIIAWT
+382 HHPSIVAWT

-418 KKHDPTRLAV
+418 KAHDPSRLAV

-457 EWDTLTDR
+457 EWDHLTDR

-546 FDKFIDTTQWYQFTG
+546 FDAFITATQWYQFTG

-603 HKPFAD
+603 HAPFAEV
-609 INADIVVVPGFRR
+609 NADVVIVPGFRR
-622 WGYWTDETL
+622 WGYWAGEAL
-631 DFAPSVATGGGFVGP
+631 DFAPQVATGGGFIGP
-646 GAVLDWSLEP
+646 GAVVEWTLEP
-656 LGLTGKVPVAAAGPN
+656 LGLGGKMPVAAAGPN
-671 RVAAIGGLAITV
+671 RVAAIAAPDITLPAVDVALAAT
-683 PPLTT
+683 
-688 AVAAMLRLTLRDD
+688 LRLTLRDAR
-701 KGNVLARNY
+701 GAVLARNY
-710 EALSLYP
+710 ESLSLYP
-717 RAGPVVEAQLWTH
+717 PPAPAPADLRLWSA
-730 DAGLRDRLIGLGY
+730 DGELRERLATLGY
-743 TFAESPEAAALTV
+743 AFADTAETAALTV
-756 GRGVDTALVEAIR
+756 ARGMDTAMVEAVR
-769 RGHRA
+769 RGHRV
-774 LIIVEDGASHWL
+774 LIIVENGASHWL

-800 MDQAFPGLFAQNRDN
+800 MDQAFPGLFAQARDN
-815 TMYRG
+815 TMLRG

-826 SWLQRG
+826 SWLARTG
-832 GYFAAIPA
+832 AFAGVPS
-840 HPANGP
+840 HPVNGP

-899 LLTTFRVS
+899 VLTTFRVS

-912 ADPVATTLLHALIA
+912 KDPVATTLLRALIV
-926 QAVSG
+926 QAISG

>member
-1 MSTAATVTSTPA
+1 MNAAA
-13 IAPVPTRDRVSLDGV
+13 ALVPSSAARDRQSLDGV
-28 WDFRLDREEIWRA
+28 WDFRLDREEVWRA

-69 VPRKWMDGNAN
+69 VPRKWQVGGSGREGGS

-86 FGAVNYLAEVYVN
+86 FGAVNYLAEVFVN
-99 GRRVGGHE
+99 GRRVAVHE

-114 VTLDPQLLWADNS
+114 VALDAQALWADNS
-127 LEVRVILPS
+127 LEVKVTLPS

-163 IWQPVWLERR
+163 IWQSVWLERR
-173 ATRNLGAVILG
+173 PSAHLGQVILES
-184 ADLATGGVSLSV
+184 DLATGAVAASV
-196 AVPPAAAG
+196 AVAAA
-204 AALVVTI
+204 ARDATLVATV
-211 TGPDGKVAGRARVE
+211 TGPDGRTVRARVDCAGRA
-225 AAGRMLVPVAVTV
+225 LVQVGLTVA
-238 DQPAAW
+238 QPAAW
-244 SPDRPNLYVATIQLV
+244 SPDHPNLYTLSIQLV
-259 EGTAVFD
+259 DGLTVRD
-266 AKTRTFGFRT
+266 AATRSFGFRT
-276 IATKNGQFLLNGQP
+276 FATKNGQFLLNGQP

-314 LEDQFKKAKALGLNT
+314 LEDQFRKAKALGLNT
-329 IRCHIKVPD
+329 VRCHIKVPD

-358 FERFSEKASERAR
+358 FERFSDKAAERAR
-371 ATAEG
+371 TTAEG

-418 KKHDPTRLAV
+418 KAHDPSRLAV

-457 EWDTLTDR
+457 EWDHLTDR

-504 RRGGTTDPWWFETGA
+504 RRGGTVDPWWFETGA

-546 FDKFIDTTQWYQFTG
+546 FDAFIAATQWFQFTG

-569 RASAS
+569 RSRAS

-603 HKPFAD
+603 HGPFAD
-609 INADIVVVPGFRR
+609 VNADIVVVPGFRR
-622 WGYWTDETL
+622 WGYWAGETL
-631 DFAPSVATGGGFVGP
+631 DLAPQVATGGGFVGP
-646 GAVLDWSLEP
+646 GAVLDWTLEP
-656 LGLTGKVPVAAAGPN
+656 LGVTGKVPVAATGANRAAAVAG
-671 RVAAIGGLAITV
+671 VEIVV
-683 PPLTT
+683 PELTT
-688 AVAAMLRLTLRDD
+688 AVAATLRLTLRDA
-701 KGNVLARNY
+701 KGVVVARNY
-710 EALSLYP
+710 EHLSLYP
-717 RAGPVVEAQLWTH
+717 RPAAPAMTGLWT
-730 DAGLRDRLIGLGY
+730 DDDPLRNRLAALGY
-743 TFAESPEAAALTV
+743 AFADSAEAATLTV
-756 GRGVDTALVEAIR
+756 ARGMDTALVERVR

-774 LIIVEDGASHWL
+774 LVIVEDGGSHWL

-800 MDQAFPGLFAQNRDN
+800 MDQAFPGLFAQARDN
-815 TMYRG
+815 TILRG

-826 SWLQRG
+826 SWLARTG
-832 GYFAAIPA
+832 AFAGIPA
-840 HPANGP
+840 HATNGP
-846 MFDLSFERVV
+846 MFDLSFDRVV
-856 PHHVLV
+856 PHLVLT

-886 AIIAERWFGRGKA
+886 AIVAERWFGRGKA
-899 LLTTFRVS
+899 VLTTFRLS

-912 ADPVATTLLHALIA
+912 ADPVATTLLRALIDA
-926 QAVSG
+926 AVSG

>member
-1 MSTAATVTSTPA
+1 MTSIPTAQALPPRPA
-13 IAPVPTRDRVSLDGV
+13 PPRADPARERVSLDGV
-28 WDFRLDREEIWRA
+28 WDFRLDREETWRA

-69 VPRKWMDGNAN
+69 VPRKWHGDAG

-86 FGAVNYLAEVYVN
+86 FGAVNYLAEVFVN
-99 GRRVGGHE
+99 GRRIAVHE

-114 VTLDPQLLWADNS
+114 VALDEGALWVDNS
-127 LEVRVILPS
+127 LEVKVTLPS

-173 ATRNLGAVILG
+173 PFAHLGEIVLGSDLASGAV
-184 ADLATGGVSLSV
+184 GVSV
-196 AVPPAAAG
+196 AVSPGAG
-204 AALVVTI
+204 GATLVATVA
-211 TGPDGKVAGRARVE
+211 GPDGSSVRIRVDCDGRA
-225 AAGRMLVPVAVTV
+225 LVPVGLTV
-238 DQPAAW
+238 AHPAAW
-244 SPDRPNLYVATIQLV
+244 SPDRPNLYTLTVQLV
-259 EGTAVFD
+259 DGTAVRD
-266 AKTRTFGFRT
+266 VKIRSFGFRT
-276 IATKNGQFLLNGQP
+276 FATKNGQFLLNGQP

-314 LEDQFKKAKALGLNT
+314 LEDQFRKAKALGLNT
-329 IRCHIKVPD
+329 VRCHIKVPD

-418 KKHDPTRLAV
+418 KRHDPSRLAV

-457 EWDTLTDR
+457 EWDHLTDR

-504 RRGGTTDPWWFETGA
+504 RRGGTVDPWWFETGA

-546 FDKFIDTTQWYQFTG
+546 FDAFITATQWYQFTG

-569 RASAS
+569 RSRPS

-603 HKPFAD
+603 HAPFAD
-609 INADIVVVPGFRR
+609 VNADVVVVPGFRR
-622 WGYWTDETL
+622 WGYWAGEAL
-631 DFAPSVATGGGFVGP
+631 DLAPQVPTGGGFVGP
-646 GAVLDWSLEP
+646 DAVLEWSLEP
-656 LGLTGKVPVAAAGPN
+656 FGLGGRVPVAATGPN
-671 RVAAIGGLAITV
+671 RVVAV
-683 PPLTT
+683 PGIDVVLPEVPA
-688 AVAAMLRLTLRDD
+688 AVAATLQLTLRDH
-701 KGNVLARNY
+701 KGDVVARNY
-710 EALSLYP
+710 EALSVYP
-717 RAGPVVEAQLWTH
+717 PAPLPTVTGLWTE
-730 DAGLRDRLIGLGY
+730 DLFLRERFAALGY
-743 TFAESPEAAALTV
+743 AFAASADAATLTV
-756 GRGVDTALVEAIR
+756 ARGMDTALVERVR

-774 LIIVEDGASHWL
+774 LIVVEDGPSHWL

-800 MDQAFPGLFAQNRDN
+800 MDQAFPGLFAQSRDG
-815 TMYRG
+815 MLRG

-826 SWLQRG
+826 SWLARTG
-832 GYFAAIPA
+832 MFADIPC
-840 HPANGP
+840 HPGNGP

-856 PHHVLV
+856 PHLVLT

-886 AIIAERWFGRGKA
+886 AIVAERWFGRGKA
-899 LLTTFRVS
+899 VVTTFRLS
-907 ADAPG
+907 ADTPG
-912 ADPVATTLLHALIA
+912 ADPVATTLLHALVA
-926 QAVSG
+926 QAVG

>member
-1 MSTAATVTSTPA
+1 MNMVASLSPA
-13 IAPVPTRDRVSLDGV
+13 PQRDRVALDGV
-28 WDFRLDREEIWRA
+28 WDFRLDREEAWRA

-54 LRETQGVTWYRRNFT
+54 LRETLGVTWYRRNFT
-69 VPRKWMDGNAN
+69 LPPRWRSGDAT
-80 HEVVLG
+80 HQVVLG
-86 FGAVNYLAEVYVN
+86 FGAVNYLADVYVN
-99 GRRVGGHE
+99 GRHVGHHE

-114 VTLDPQLLWADNS
+114 VALAPELLWADNS
-127 LEVRVILPS
+127 LEVKVTLPS

-173 ATRNLGAVILG
+173 ASEHLGQVALG
-184 ADLATGGVSLSV
+184 SDLATGSVGVSV
-196 AVPPAAAG
+196 AVSEAASA
-204 AALVVTI
+204 AALVCSVVGT
-211 TGPDGKVAGRARVE
+211 DGKAVARIRVECAGRL
-225 AAGRMLVPVAVTV
+225 LVPVGLTV
-238 DQPAAW
+238 PKPAAW
-244 SPDRPNLYVATIQLV
+244 SPDHPVLYRLV
-259 EGTAVFD
+259 VELVIGTTVRDSAS
-266 AKTRTFGFRT
+266 RSFGFRT

-308 VPNLAY
+308 VPTLAY
-314 LEDQFKKAKALGLNT
+314 LEDQMVKAKALGLNT
-329 IRCHIKVPD
+329 VRCHIKVPD
-338 PLYYDVCDRLGLL
+338 PAYYDVCDRLGLL

-358 FERFSEKASERAR
+358 FERFSERAAERAR
-371 ATAEG
+371 ITAEG

-405 DHRRWLIDQYDWL
+405 DHRRWLVEQYDWL
-418 KKHDPTRLAV
+418 KRHDPSRLIV

-457 EWDTLTDR
+457 EWDNLTDR

-472 TFSPYGDAE
+472 TFSPFGDAE

-504 RRGGTTDPWWFETGA
+504 RRGGTVDPWWFETGA

-534 YRSFFLDRAFGS
+534 YRSFFLERAFGS
-546 FDKFIDTTQWYQFTG
+546 FDAFINATQWYQFTG

-569 RASAS
+569 RSRPS

-603 HKPFAD
+603 HLPFAEV
-609 INADIVVVPGFRR
+609 NADVVLVPGFRR
-622 WGYWTDETL
+622 WGYWAGETL
-631 DFAPSVATGGGFVGP
+631 DFAPMLATGGGFVGR
-646 GAVLDWSLEP
+646 GAILEWTLEP
-656 LGLTGKVPVAAAGPN
+656 LGLSGRVPVAALGAN
-671 RVAAIGGLAITV
+671 RVADIAGLAITV
-683 PPLTT
+683 PALT
-688 AVAAMLRLTLRDD
+688 APVAAALRLVLRDSD
-701 KGNVLARNY
+701 GETLARNY

-717 RAGPVVEAQLWTH
+717 PAPAATAALLWSD
-730 DAGLRDRLIGLGY
+730 DAALRGRLVALGY
-743 TFAESPEAAALTV
+743 AFADDATAAALTV
-756 GRGVDTALVEAIR
+756 TRGVDTTLVEAIR

-774 LIIVEDGASHWL
+774 LVIVEDGESHWL

-800 MDQAFPGLFAQNRDN
+800 MDQAFPGLFAQARDN

-826 SWLQRG
+826 SWLQRAG
-832 GYFAAIPA
+832 HFAHIPA
-840 HPANGP
+840 HATNGP
-846 MFDLSFERVV
+846 MFDLSFDRVV

-862 GMKPWEHEAH
+862 GMKPWEFEAH
-872 VPAGLVVGWGHRAS
+872 VAAGLVVGWGHRAS
-886 AIIAERWFGRGKA
+886 AIVAERWFGRGKA
-899 LLTTFRVS
+899 VLTTFRLS
-907 ADAPG
+907 SDAPG
-912 ADPVATTLLHALIA
+912 ADPVATALLHALIA
-926 QAVSG
+926 QSLSG

>member
-1 MSTAATVTSTPA
+1 M
-13 IAPVPTRDRVSLDGV
+13 RERVLLDGV
-28 WDFRLDREEIWRA
+28 WDFRLDREEAWRA

-69 VPRKWMDGNAN
+69 VPRKWQRDDSGF
-80 HEVVLG
+80 EVVLG

-99 GRRVGGHE
+99 GRRVTVHE
-107 GGYLAFE
+107 GGYLSFE
-114 VTLDPQLLWADNS
+114 VTLDRDALWSDNS
-127 LEVRVILPS
+127 LEVKVTLPS

-173 ATRNLGAVILG
+173 AVAHLGEIVLG
-184 ADLATGGVSLSV
+184 ADLATGAVGLSV
-196 AVPPAAAG
+196 AVSSG
-204 AALVVTI
+204 AADGRLITTV
-211 TGPDGKVAGRARVE
+211 TGPDGNVVARAEADCGGRA
-225 AAGRMLVPVAVTV
+225 LVPVGLIVAK
-238 DQPAAW
+238 PLSW
-244 SPDRPNLYVATIQLV
+244 SPHAPRLYELSVELV
-259 EGTAVFD
+259 TGKTVRD
-266 AKTRTFGFRT
+266 AGKRRFGFRT
-276 IATKNGQFLLNGQP
+276 IATKDGQFLLNGEP

-314 LEDQFKKAKALGLNT
+314 LEDQFRKAKALGLNT
-329 IRCHIKVPD
+329 VRCHIKVPD

-358 FERFSEKASERAR
+358 FERFSEKASQRAR
-371 ATAEG
+371 TTAEG

-418 KKHDPTRLAV
+418 KQHDPSRLAV

-457 EWDTLTDR
+457 EWDNLTER

-499 HPRDL
+499 NPRDL
-504 RRGGTTDPWWFETGA
+504 RRGGTVDPWWFETGA

-546 FDKFIDTTQWYQFTG
+546 FDAFITATQWYQFTG

-569 RASAS
+569 RSSAS

-603 HKPFAD
+603 HLPFAD
-609 INADIVVVPGFRR
+609 VNADIVIVPGFRR
-622 WGYWTDETL
+622 WGYWAGEAL
-631 DFAPSVATGGGFVGP
+631 DFAPALATGGGSVGD

-656 LGLTGKVPVAAAGPN
+656 LGLSGQVAVEAAGTSKV
-671 RVAAIGGLAITV
+671 VAIPGLDVVMPAV
-683 PPLTT
+683 ET
-688 AVAAMLRLTLRDD
+688 AVAVTLRMTLRDAD
-701 KGNVLARNY
+701 GVVRSRNY

-717 RAGPVVEAQLWTH
+717 RLATPATPPIWTD
-730 DAGLRDRLIGLGY
+730 DADLGARLLALGY
-743 TFAESPEAAALTV
+743 TLADTPDAALSI
-756 GRGVDTALVEAIR
+756 GRAMDTRLVEAVR
-769 RGHRA
+769 RGHRV
-774 LIIVEDGASHWL
+774 LVIVEDGASRWL
-786 RTDEPP
+786 RSDEPP

-826 SWLQRG
+826 SWLQRSG
-832 GYFAAIPA
+832 HFAAIPA
-840 HPANGP
+840 HATNGP

-886 AIIAERWFGRGKA
+886 AVIAERWFGRGKA
-899 LLTTFRVS
+899 ILTTFRVS

-912 ADPVATTLLHALIA
+912 ADPVATALLHALIA
-926 QAVSG
+926 QALSG

>member
-1 MSTAATVTSTPA
+1 MTPA
-13 IAPVPTRDRVSLDGV
+13 QSSTGQPSAARERLSLDGV
-28 WDFRLDREEIWRA
+28 WDFRLDREEVWRA

-69 VPRKWMDGNAN
+69 VPRKWHGDAG

-99 GRRVGGHE
+99 GRRVAVHE
-107 GGYLAFE
+107 GGYLGFV
-114 VTLDPQLLWADNS
+114 VTLDADALWADNS
-127 LEVRVILPS
+127 LEVKVTLPS

-173 ATRNLGAVILG
+173 PTAHLGEIIIG
-184 ADLATGGVSLSV
+184 SDLATGVVEISVPVSS
-196 AVPPAAAG
+196 AASAAALI
-204 AALVVTI
+204 ATV
-211 TGPDGKVAGRARVE
+211 TGPDGRVFRARVDC
-225 AAGRMLVPVAVTV
+225 ADRTLVPVGVTV
-238 DQPAAW
+238 RQPAAW
-244 SPDRPNLYVATIQLV
+244 SPDRPNLYQVIVQLV
-259 EGTAVFD
+259 DGLTVCDTA
-266 AKTRTFGFRT
+266 TRSIGFRT
-276 IATKNGQFLLNGQP
+276 FTTKNGQFLLNGQP

-314 LEDQFKKAKALGLNT
+314 LEDQFRKAKALGLNT
-329 IRCHIKVPD
+329 VRCHIKVPD

-358 FERFSEKASERAR
+358 FERFSDKAAARAR
-371 ATAEG
+371 TTAEG

-382 HHPSIIAWT
+382 HHPSIVAWT

-418 KKHDPTRLAV
+418 KAHDPSRLAV

-457 EWDTLTDR
+457 EWDHLTDR

-546 FDKFIDTTQWYQFTG
+546 FDAFIAATQWFQFTG

-569 RASAS
+569 RSSAS

-603 HKPFAD
+603 HEPFAE
-609 INADIVVVPGFRR
+609 INADVVIIPGFRR
-622 WGYWTDETL
+622 WGYWTGESL
-631 DFAPSVATGGGFVGP
+631 DFAPVLATGGSFVGP
-646 GAVLDWSLEP
+646 GAVLEWSLEP
-656 LGLTGKVPVAAAGPN
+656 FGLSGRIPVPAAGPN
-671 RVAAIGGLAITV
+671 RVVPIAGLTV
-683 PPLTT
+683 IVPDTPV
-688 AVAAMLRLTLRDD
+688 AVAATLRLTLHDT
-701 KGNVLARNY
+701 KGGQLARNF

-717 RAGPVVEAQLWTH
+717 RAAPTRGELRLWTVEP
-730 DAGLRDRLIGLGY
+730 DLQERLAALGY
-743 TFAESPEAAALTV
+743 AFADSAATAALTV
-756 GRGVDTALVEAIR
+756 ARGADTALVEAIR

-774 LIIVEDGASHWL
+774 LIIVEDGGSRWL

-800 MDQAFPGLFAQNRDN
+800 MDQAFPGLFAQARDN
-815 TMYRG
+815 TILRG

-826 SWLQRG
+826 SWLARTG
-832 GYFAAIPA
+832 AFAGIPA
-840 HPANGP
+840 HPTNGP

-856 PHHVLV
+856 PHHVLI

-899 LLTTFRVS
+899 VTTTFRLS
-907 ADAPG
+907 ADPAG
-912 ADPVATTLLHALIA
+912 ADPVATTLFRALID
-926 QAVSG
+926 QAISG